1 MRFLGCALALF
12 LLAMPARPQSAADF
26 VKRGR
31 EYMNKGDY
39 PNAIEAYTQAL
50 RLEPKSASIL
60 YARGYAHYRAYD
72 DDRAIQDFSAAIQ
85 LQPNTET
92 FRARARAYENKADYE
107 HAIQDYTQ
115 AIRAS
120 PADVTLRY
128 DRAFDYERK
137 GEYGIAIADLNEIL
151 QRFPDS
157 PDAHRNRGL
166 ALLFSARLSE
176 AQQDLGRAVELRPKE
191 YYNVI
196 WLYIAQAKKGP
207 SAEDEL
213 AKHAAVLDLAKWPGP
228 VVRLFLGQ
236 TTPEQVLQAASDK
249 DQQKNSEQLCE
260 ANFFIAEHQ
269 TLHRQRDA
277 AQQTF
282 RLAMQ
287 ICDKN
292 YFLYVP
298 AARAE
303 LANQP

>member
-1 MRFLGCALALF
+1 
-12 LLAMPARPQSAADF
+12 
-26 VKRGR
+26 
-31 EYMNKGDY
+31 MNKGDY
-39 PNAIEAYTQAL
+39 ANAIEAYTQAL

-176 AQQDLGRAVELRPKE
+176 AQQEG
-191 YYNVI
+191 
-196 WLYIAQAKKGP
+196 
-207 SAEDEL
+207 
-213 AKHAAVLDLAKWPGP
+213 
-228 VVRLFLGQ
+228 
-236 TTPEQVLQAASDK
+236 
-249 DQQKNSEQLCE
+249 
-260 ANFFIAEHQ
+260 
-269 TLHRQRDA
+269 
-277 AQQTF
+277 
-282 RLAMQ
+282 
-287 ICDKN
+287 
-292 YFLYVP
+292 
-298 AARAE
+298 ARCRR
-303 LANQP
+303 